1 MRTRRSPKNQDR
13 LWRAIGR
20 ELARKAM
27 ETTPVAPPLTDDE
40 MTDDTIDAM
49 WWMSKTSR
57 NRMKRDAAARRRA
70 NASTARHTND
80 QEQGG

>member
-20 ELARKAM
+20 ELAKQAM
-27 ETTPVAPPLTDDE
+27 GTRPVDAPPLTDDE
-40 MTDDTIDAM
+40 IDAM

-57 NRMKRDAAARRRA
+57 NLMKRDAAAARRGA
-70 NASTARHTND
+70 TATDVPTVNREN
-80 QEQGG
+80 ER

>member
-20 ELARKAM
+20 ELAKKAM
-27 ETTPVAPPLTDDE
+27 ETRPVDAPPLTDDE
-40 MTDDTIDAM
+40 IDAM